1 MNSTR
6 NSPPSIGAYENKIVV
21 AATVF
26 LHGAY
31 SSGLSR
37 HKDVSAAWAAVLNAN
52 ALSQPYSGAPFNYAG
67 TESVSAGFFTSTV
80 ATTDITDWVL
90 VELRD
95 AVTPTTVVSTRAAF
109 VREDG
114 LIVDVDGVSPVAFK
128 GFAAGN
134 YFITIRHRNHLGV
147 RSATAQLIDGAVAPT
162 AYDFSSAQAQA
173 YQDPAI
179 LALPSP
185 NNNNAMNSVGGKF
198 VLWGGNGNANN
209 TTRANGPLA
218 QNDYSFLITT
228 TLAGNVTGNIPNVYS
243 RADYNMD
250 GTVRAN
256 GPLAQNDYS
265 FLITTSLAGSVT
277 KIITQH
283 Q

>member
-1 MNSTR
+1 M
-6 NSPPSIGAYENKIVV
+6 
-21 AATVF
+21 
-26 LHGAY
+26 
-31 SSGLSR
+31 
-37 HKDVSAAWAAVLNAN
+37 
-52 ALSQPYSGAPFNYAG
+52 
-67 TESVSAGFFTSTV
+67 
-80 ATTDITDWVL
+80 
-90 VELRD
+90 
-95 AVTPTTVVSTRAAF
+95 STRAAF

-179 LALPSP
+179 LALPAP

-198 VLWGGNGNANN
+198 VLWGANGNANN
-209 TTRANGPLA
+209 TTRASGPLA

-256 GPLAQNDYS
+256 GPLTLNDYS
-265 FLITTSLAGSVT
+265 FLVTTSLGGTVT
-277 KIITQH
+277 RIITQH